1 MPKPPL
7 PPALEEFLAQPNPAT
22 IATLQ
27 PDGRPHTAATWYLW
41 KDGNVLVNM
50 DPSRKRLRHLRT
62 DPRVSI
68 TVLGG
73 DDWYRHVTLRGR
85 VVAIDDD
92 TGFDGID
99 RLSRHYTGH
108 PYAQRDRGR
117 VNAWIEV
124 EAWYAWQHG
133 RPWNGSG

>member
-7 PPALEEFLAQPNPAT
+7 PAELSEFLARPNPST

-27 PDGRPHTAATWYLW
+27 PDGRPHSAATWYLW
-41 KDGNVLVNM
+41 EDGRVLVNM
-50 DPSRKRLRHLRT
+50 EDSRKRLGHMRT
-62 DPRVSI
+62 DPRVSL

-85 VVAIDDD
+85 VAAIEDD
-92 TGFDGID
+92 TEFEGID
-99 RLSRHYTGH
+99 RLSRHYTGAA
-108 PYAQRDRGR
+108 YSRRDRGR

-124 EAWYAWQHG
+124 ESWHAWNHG
-133 RPWNGSG
+133 RAWSP